1 MSIQVGETESGLLVA
16 EQAVTHE
23 AVARLLRE
31 HDPSLRLVPQRD
43 EAGGGLLWC
52 VYSWQGPDRPAVFVC
67 AWQTP
72 HGDALPLSSRLL
84 EKVQQL
90 DRRTVGEAPD
100 PDKANAAH
108 VAAVRKDRAANYE
121 AVAADHASYVDRGR
135 VAVSMTDA
143 RNKKPDWQRTR
154 RPEGGDAA

>member
-1 MSIQVGETESGLLVA
+1 M
-16 EQAVTHE
+16 
-23 AVARLLRE
+23 
-31 HDPSLRLVPQRD
+31 
-43 EAGGGLLWC
+43 
-52 VYSWQGPDRPAVFVC
+52 C

-72 HGDALPLSSRLL
+72 NGDALPLSSRLL

-90 DRRTVGEAPD
+90 DRRTTGEAPD

-108 VAAVRKDRAANYE
+108 VAAVRKDRQAAY
-121 AVAADHASYVDRGR
+121 ADVAADHASYVDRGR

-143 RNKKPDWQRTR
+143 RNKKPGWQRTR